1 MKVAPK
7 LAVDKAGYSL
17 IKFTGVK
24 EGKGKKTKKEYTML
38 EFKALTTANKF
49 DINVNVVGKAV
60 DEGDIGEALEA
71 MGFVLDEQSFD
82 DAPADFAFS
91 EDAGEGED
99 EDETSAD
106 AAYLK
111 QVLDFMVAKNGS
123 RWLAKIDKDDNGYY
137 NIDYSTMKAFV
148 PKPAN

>member
-17 IKFTGVK
+17 LKFEVYK
-24 EGKGKKTKKEYTML
+24 DGKGKKSKKEYSML

-49 DINVNVVGKAV
+49 DISVNVVGQAV
-60 DEGDIGEALEA
+60 DDGDIAEALEA
-71 MGFVLDEQSFD
+71 MGFKLDEQSFD

-91 EDAGEGED
+91 DNAGEGVSKGQTTAED
-99 EDETSAD
+99 
-106 AAYLK
+106 AYIE
-111 QVLDFMVAKNGS
+111 QVCDFLVTVTGS